1 MKMIQN
7 NSKNIAILGTGSYG
21 IGLAK
26 RLVDN
31 DCNVTMWT
39 SVKDEYEML
48 IRDRVNKVYLPDY
61 YIDNRILIKD
71 NLEET
76 IKEAQIIF
84 IAIPVKYVMNTIKEL
99 KKYYQKNQIIVVAC
113 KGIIQDSLSF
123 VSYLIKNELNCKNI
137 AVISG
142 GTFAIDMIKDD
153 YLALTV
159 ASKKKKIANLVK
171 STLENKYLSMDITN
185 DVFGVEMYGAIKNVM
200 AITLGIANGYGYC
213 ESTKSLLI
221 TKFIN
226 DTSKMIEDFSGNKMT
241 MFTYAGIGDIWLTAT
256 SPTSRNYAFGNLVG
270 KKSSQQEINDYL
282 KNTTV
287 EGYYTLKSLYE
298 LFKKNNYKMEIID
311 ILYSIIYDNKDI
323 SLLEEYLSN

>member
-1 MKMIQN
+1 MIQN

-221 TKFIN
+221 TRFIN
-226 DTSKMIEDFSGNKMT
+226 DTAKMIENFSGNKMT

-298 LFKKNNYKMEIID
+298 LFKENNYKMKIID

>member
-1 MKMIQN
+1 MIQN

-84 IAIPVKYVMNTIKEL
+84 IAIPVTYVMNTIKEL

-221 TKFIN
+221 TRFIN
-226 DTSKMIEDFSGNKMT
+226 DTAKMIENFSGNKMT

>member
-1 MKMIQN
+1 MIQN

-84 IAIPVKYVMNTIKEL
+84 IAIPVKYVMNTINEL

-221 TKFIN
+221 TRFIN
-226 DTSKMIEDFSGNKMT
+226 DTAKMIEDFSGNKMT
-241 MFTYAGIGDIWLTAT
+241 MFMYAGIGDIWLTAT

-311 ILYSIIYDNKDI
+311 ILYSTIYDNKDI

>member
-1 MKMIQN
+1 MIQN

-21 IGLAK
+21 IGSAK

-221 TKFIN
+221 TRFIN
-226 DTSKMIEDFSGNKMT
+226 DTAKMIENFSGNKMT

-298 LFKKNNYKMEIID
+298 LFKENNYKM
-311 ILYSIIYDNKDI
+311 
-323 SLLEEYLSN
+323 

>member
-1 MKMIQN
+1 MIQN

-185 DVFGVEMYGAIKNVM
+185 DVFGVDMYGALKNVM

-221 TKFIN
+221 TRFIN
-226 DTSKMIEDFSGNKMT
+226 DTAKMIENFSGNKMT

>member
-1 MKMIQN
+1 MIQN

-221 TKFIN
+221 TRFIN
-226 DTSKMIEDFSGNKMT
+226 DTAKMIEDFSENKMT

>member
-1 MKMIQN
+1 MIQN

-84 IAIPVKYVMNTIKEL
+84 IAIPVKYVMNTINEL

-311 ILYSIIYDNKDI
+311 ILYSTIYDNKDI

>member
-1 MKMIQN
+1 MIQN

-221 TKFIN
+221 TRFIN
-226 DTSKMIEDFSGNKMT
+226 DTAKMIENFSGNKMT

>member
-221 TKFIN
+221 TRFIN
-226 DTSKMIEDFSGNKMT
+226 DTAKMIENFSGNKMT

-298 LFKKNNYKMEIID
+298 LFKENNYKMKIID

>member
-1 MKMIQN
+1 MIQN

-99 KKYYQKNQIIVVAC
+99 KKWNFHLPLWKA
-113 KGIIQDSLSF
+113 
-123 VSYLIKNELNCKNI
+123 
-137 AVISG
+137 
-142 GTFAIDMIKDD
+142 
-153 YLALTV
+153 
-159 ASKKKKIANLVK
+159 
-171 STLENKYLSMDITN
+171 
-185 DVFGVEMYGAIKNVM
+185 
-200 AITLGIANGYGYC
+200 
-213 ESTKSLLI
+213 
-221 TKFIN
+221 
-226 DTSKMIEDFSGNKMT
+226 
-241 MFTYAGIGDIWLTAT
+241 
-256 SPTSRNYAFGNLVG
+256 
-270 KKSSQQEINDYL
+270 
-282 KNTTV
+282 
-287 EGYYTLKSLYE
+287 
-298 LFKKNNYKMEIID
+298 
-311 ILYSIIYDNKDI
+311 
-323 SLLEEYLSN
+323 

>member
-1 MKMIQN
+1 MIQN

-71 NLEET
+71 NLEEP

-221 TKFIN
+221 TRFIN
-226 DTSKMIEDFSGNKMT
+226 DTAKMIEDFSGNKMT
-241 MFTYAGIGDIWLTAT
+241 MFMYAGIGDIWLTAT

-311 ILYSIIYDNKDI
+311 ILYSTIYDNKDI

>member
-1 MKMIQN
+1 MIQN

-31 DCNVTMWT
+31 DCNVTIWT

-84 IAIPVKYVMNTIKEL
+84 MAIPVKYVMNTIKEL

-221 TKFIN
+221 TRFIN
-226 DTSKMIEDFSGNKMT
+226 DTAKMIEDFSGNKMT
-241 MFTYAGIGDIWLTAT
+241 MFMYAGIGDIWLTAT

>member
-1 MKMIQN
+1 MIQN

-311 ILYSIIYDNKDI
+311 ILYSVIYDNKDI

>member
-1 MKMIQN
+1 MIQN

-221 TKFIN
+221 TRFIN
-226 DTSKMIEDFSGNKMT
+226 DTAKMIEDFSGNKMT
-241 MFTYAGIGDIWLTAT
+241 MFMYAGIGDIWLTAT

-298 LFKKNNYKMEIID
+298 LFKKNNYKMKIID

>member
-1 MKMIQN
+1 MIQN

-153 YLALTV
+153 YLALTL

-221 TKFIN
+221 TRFIN
-226 DTSKMIEDFSGNKMT
+226 DTAKMIEDFSGNKMT

>member
-1 MKMIQN
+1 MIQN

-48 IRDRVNKVYLPDY
+48 IRDRVNKVYLQDY

-159 ASKKKKIANLVK
+159 ASKKKKIADLVK

-221 TKFIN
+221 TRFIN
-226 DTSKMIEDFSGNKMT
+226 DTAKMIEDFSGNKMT

>member
-1 MKMIQN
+1 MIQN

-221 TKFIN
+221 TRFIN
-226 DTSKMIEDFSGNKMT
+226 DTAKMIENFSGNKMT

-287 EGYYTLKSLYE
+287 EGYYTLKPLYE
-298 LFKKNNYKMEIID
+298 LFKENNYKMKIID

>member
-1 MKMIQN
+1 MIQN

-84 IAIPVKYVMNTIKEL
+84 IAIPVKYVMNTINEL

-221 TKFIN
+221 TRFIN
-226 DTSKMIEDFSGNKMT
+226 DTAKMIEDFSGNKMT
-241 MFTYAGIGDIWLTAT
+241 MLMYAGIGDIWLTAT

>member
-1 MKMIQN
+1 MIQN

-31 DCNVTMWT
+31 DCNVTIWT

-84 IAIPVKYVMNTIKEL
+84 MAIPVKYVMNTIKEL

-221 TKFIN
+221 TRFIN
-226 DTSKMIEDFSGNKMT
+226 DTAKMIEDFSGNKMT

>member
-1 MKMIQN
+1 MIQN

-84 IAIPVKYVMNTIKEL
+84 MAIPVKYVMNTINEL

-221 TKFIN
+221 TRFIN
-226 DTSKMIEDFSGNKMT
+226 DTAKMIEDFSGNKMT
-241 MFTYAGIGDIWLTAT
+241 MFMYAGIGDIWLTAT

>member
-1 MKMIQN
+1 MIQN

-48 IRDRVNKVYLPDY
+48 IIDRVNKVYLPDY

-142 GTFAIDMIKDD
+142 GTFAIDMINDD

-159 ASKKKKIANLVK
+159 ASKKKKIADLVK

>member
-1 MKMIQN
+1 MIQN

-153 YLALTV
+153 YLALTL

-221 TKFIN
+221 TRFIN
-226 DTSKMIEDFSGNKMT
+226 DTAKMIENFSGNKMT

>member
-1 MKMIQN
+1 MIQN

-200 AITLGIANGYGYC
+200 AITLEIANGYGYC

>member
-1 MKMIQN
+1 MIQN
-7 NSKNIAILGTGSYG
+7 NSKNIAILGTGSYA

-185 DVFGVEMYGAIKNVM
+185 DVFGVEMYGAIKNIM

-323 SLLEEYLSN
+323 SLLKEYLSN